1 MTREYPIA
9 DPDWYLA
16 CLRHRIG
23 CEIDFRPDFLRGQVV
38 ILGNI
43 RDIGG
48 HVLRCLH
55 EFDPSFPDLTL
66 IAYEHLSEP
75 KVERADA
82 QNIYGLNFAGRQQFS
97 SPVKNLSFP

>member
-1 MTREYPIA
+1 M
-9 DPDWYLA
+9 
-16 CLRHRIG
+16 
-23 CEIDFRPDFLRGQVV
+23 
-38 ILGNI
+38 
-43 RDIGG
+43 
-48 HVLRCLH
+48 
-55 EFDPSFPDLTL
+55 